1 MKSLIIE
8 NQIFDLNI
16 IILLLKLTKEI
27 MKIMAQM
34 MKKKQ
39 RASLKIIILKFFD
52 VTQ

>member
-34 MKKKQ
+34 MKKKE
-39 RASLKIIILKFFD
+39 RTSLKITILKFFD